1 VTRQIEGER
10 EEDGGLGGGAGGTAA
25 RVERPLHAP
34 CKGRGLR
41 RGSLCGQS
49 KSSKIS

>member
-34 CKGRGLR
+34 CKGRGQR
-41 RGSLCGQS
+41 RGCRCAQP
-49 KSSKIS
+49 